1 MIKVIMHGCN
11 GQMGHTISKLVA
23 DDPGTQ
29 LVAGIDLDTTK
40 HFDYPVFSSL
50 EACDVDAD
58 VVIDFSVA
66 PAVIPML
73 TAAIDKNIG
82 VVVCTTG
89 LNEEQ
94 VAFVHQAALKIP
106 ILFSA
111 NMSLGI
117 NLMANLVKKAT
128 QVLTGANFD
137 IEIIEKHHNQKVDA
151 PSGTAL
157 YIADSINEVLDEKY
171 SYTYDRSQERIKRP
185 KKEIGIHALRG
196 GTIVGEHQVIFAGKD
211 EVFEINHIA
220 QSKEIFA
227 VGAVN
232 AAKYLAH
239 QPKGMYS
246 MGDVIE

>member
-29 LVAGIDLDTTK
+29 LVAGIDLDTTR

>member
-11 GQMGHTISKLVA
+11 GKMGHTISKLIT
-23 DDPGTQ
+23 DDPRCE
-29 LVAGIDLDTTK
+29 LVAGIDLDTTQ
-40 HFDYPVFSSL
+40 HFDYPVFTSL
-50 EACDVDAD
+50 EHCAIEAD

-73 TAAIDKNIG
+73 TAAIAKNIG

-89 LNEEQ
+89 LNDEQ
-94 VAFVHQAALKIP
+94 IDFVHKAANDIP

-117 NLMANLVKKAT
+117 NLMANLVQKAT
-128 QVLTGANFD
+128 QVLTNANFD
-137 IEIIEKHHNQKVDA
+137 IEIIEKHHNQKLDA

-157 YIADSINEVLDEKY
+157 YIADAINEVLEEKY
-171 SYTYDRSQERIKRP
+171 TYTYDRSSERVKRP

-196 GTIVGEHQVIFAGKD
+196 GTIVGEHQVIFAGDD

-220 QSKEIFA
+220 QSKSIFG

-232 AAKYLAH
+232 AAKYLSG
-239 QPKGMYS
+239 QSKGLYS
-246 MGDVIE
+246 MSDVIN

>member
-1 MIKVIMHGCN
+1 MHGCN

-29 LVAGIDLDTTK
+29 LVAGIDLDTTR

>member
-1 MIKVIMHGCN
+1 MHGCN

-23 DDPGTQ
+23 DDPDTQ

>member
-1 MIKVIMHGCN
+1 MHGCN
-11 GQMGHTISKLVA
+11 GQMGHTISKLVS

>member
-106 ILFSA
+106 ILFQP
-111 NMSLGI
+111 I
-117 NLMANLVKKAT
+117 CPLV
-128 QVLTGANFD
+128 
-137 IEIIEKHHNQKVDA
+137 
-151 PSGTAL
+151 
-157 YIADSINEVLDEKY
+157 SI
-171 SYTYDRSQERIKRP
+171 
-185 KKEIGIHALRG
+185 
-196 GTIVGEHQVIFAGKD
+196 
-211 EVFEINHIA
+211 
-220 QSKEIFA
+220 
-227 VGAVN
+227 
-232 AAKYLAH
+232 
-239 QPKGMYS
+239 
-246 MGDVIE
+246 

>member
-1 MIKVIMHGCN
+1 
-11 GQMGHTISKLVA
+11 
-23 DDPGTQ
+23 
-29 LVAGIDLDTTK
+29 
-40 HFDYPVFSSL
+40 
-50 EACDVDAD
+50 
-58 VVIDFSVA
+58 
-66 PAVIPML
+66 ML